1 MASYKDS
8 VIEHTSNLTA
18 SGCSSRKPG
27 LLPTLPRLD
36 SPERGH
42 DRAGLELSKYK
53 ERQSRHRWSLENTR
67 EDGPRPS
74 PTVSPTVPG
83 DTRENVASLAFNL
96 SVFHPHRTG
105 PRRTARSA
113 RAPRTPYM

>member
-74 PTVSPTVPG
+74 PTVSPTVPAG
-83 DTRENVASLAFNL
+83 TRGKTLLLWHLIFPSFT
-96 SVFHPHRTG
+96 RTAPGAHAGRARG
-105 PRRTARSA
+105 PRDPA
-113 RAPRTPYM
+113 